1 MPTILEIIINM
12 NFLSCMDPECPLMK
26 TVALVPYIAIGV
38 IVLMVLYVIIFKPD
52 WD

>member
-1 MPTILEIIINM
+1 
-12 NFLSCMDPECPLMK
+12 MDPECPLMK
-26 TVALVPYIAIGV
+26 TAALLPYIAIGV